1 MTGPLLPDP
10 PEPSQRLWTPWRMRY
25 VGGEARVDGC
35 LFCNQV
41 AGADDVASLVLW
53 RGPRVF
59 VTMNL
64 FPYNTGHVMVVP
76 NAHVATPEETDPATL
91 SEMATLLRPMLA
103 ASRRALAC
111 AGFNIGMNVG
121 DVAGAGIAAHLHQ
134 HVVPRWTGDANF
146 MPIIAGT
153 MVLPEMIPVTYA
165 KLRAEFARELDDAPD
180 IVVAAVGADGTSLLV
195 DAAGRLPTVAA
206 VSGQSLARTA
216 TDAAAALT
224 GSVPQLV
231 GWAGGRR
238 ADDGP
243 RALAFRSDAD
253 DSSPV
258 ADGRWA
264 QVDALADDQDRWIAT
279 TALAAAADAVVAPG

>member
-1 MTGPLLPDP
+1 MTAPRLPDP

-25 VGGEARVDGC
+25 VGGGARVDGC

-41 AGADDVASLVLW
+41 AGDDDVASLVLW

-76 NAHVATPEETDPATL
+76 NEHVASPEEADPATL
-91 SEMATLLRPMLA
+91 AEMATLLRPVLA
-103 ASRRALAC
+103 ASRRVLAC

-134 HVVPRWTGDANF
+134 HVVPRWVGDANF

-153 MVLPEMIPVTYA
+153 MVLPEMIPVTNA
-165 KLRAEFARELDDAPD
+165 KLRAEFARELDDASGAA
-180 IVVAAVGADGTSLLV
+180 VAVVGADGASLLV
-195 DAAGRLPTVAA
+195 DSAGHLPRTVA
-206 VSGQSLARTA
+206 VPGQSLARAANDT
-216 TDAAAALT
+216 AAALT
-224 GSVPQLV
+224 GGAPYLV

-243 RALAFRSDAD
+243 RALAFRVDPDQEPSVGDCRWVPAGALID
-253 DSSPV
+253 D
-258 ADGRWA
+258 R
-264 QVDALADDQDRWIAT
+264 DRWIAT
-279 TALAAAADAVVAPG
+279 AAFAAAANAVVAPG